1 MLGTVNKAARVL
13 AVFTPERSVQGVTE
27 VAQTLGL
34 PKSSTHSLLTT
45 LADTGLLEHTEDNR
59 YRLGWRVL
67 ALGRSMLDGS
77 DIRNHG
83 QAVMK
88 TLVERYGV
96 TVHVAT
102 LNAGEI
108 TYIDKAHGP
117 RSLTI
122 PMSGIGKRV
131 PAHCSALGKVL
142 LAHQPWTVVEGVA
155 ERSGLPR
162 FTDNTLHGIGDLR
175 THLHAVRTAGYGED
189 DQETMPG
196 LSCFAAPIFDMHG
209 LPLAAIS
216 VSVPTPT
223 AGRAPQ
229 QFSRL
234 AIGAGVHISRSLGTR
249 SVSSSPAA
257 APRPALPSAAA
268 A

>member
-1 MLGTVNKAARVL
+1 MLGTVSKAARVL
-13 AVFTPERSVQGVTE
+13 EVFTPENAVRGVTD
-27 VAQTLGL
+27 VAQALGL

-67 ALGRSMLDGS
+67 SLGRSMLDGS
-77 DIRNHG
+77 DVRTHA

-96 TVHVAT
+96 TVHIAT

-108 TYIDKAHGP
+108 TYIDKASGP

-122 PMSGIGKRV
+122 PMSGIGRRV

-142 LAHQPWTVVEGVA
+142 LAHQPPTIVEDIA

-162 FTDNTLHGIGDLR
+162 FTSKTVCDLDELR
-175 THLHAVRTAGYGED
+175 AQLLGVRKLGYGEED
-189 DQETMPG
+189 EEIMIG
-196 LSCFAAPIFDMHG
+196 LSCFAAPIFDLYG
-209 LPLAAIS
+209 LPLASIS
-216 VSVPTPT
+216 VSIPTAA

-234 AIGAGVHISRSLGTR
+234 AVGAGVLVSRSLRTR
-249 SVSSSPAA
+249 TVSSRPDEPS
-257 APRPALPSAAA
+257 RPAIQTATA
-268 A
+268 